1 MTIIRKNILEAKI
14 LKQGLLLPL
23 LLTICI
29 IIMNYINS
37 INYDSIEFLNTALV
51 YISVF
56 NIIIASWLGSY
67 ILKDLLEDDS
77 KNVIATYR
85 QSVTKTAFSRLL
97 KIIVYYLILTLFI
110 SVNLHSL
117 YTNNDLIINLNSLFL
132 KFTLEGLVI
141 LIGSY
146 LLMVI
151 IKKFALCFSLVIS
164 FSLSFYMILHDFS
177 IIITD
182 EIKNI
187 INFYID
193 SSLIYGNPIEILN
206 TSLKNYLFIL
216 LFLIIS
222 YTLLRKRIQFN

>member
-222 YTLLRKRIQFN
+222 YILLRKRIQFN

>member
-1 MTIIRKNILEAKI
+1 MIIIRKNILEAKI

-37 INYDSIEFLNTALV
+37 INYDSIEFLNIALV

-56 NIIIASWLGSY
+56 NIIIVSWLGSF

-110 SVNLHSL
+110 SVSLYRL

-141 LIGSY
+141 LISSY
-146 LLMVI
+146 LLMII
-151 IKKFALCFSLVIS
+151 IKKFALSFSLVIS

-182 EIKNI
+182 NFKNI

-193 SSLIYGNPIEILN
+193 NSLIYGNPIEILN

-222 YTLLRKRIQFN
+222 YILLRKRIQFN

>member
-56 NIIIASWLGSY
+56 NIIIASWLGSF

-110 SVNLHSL
+110 SVSLYRL

-146 LLMVI
+146 LLMI
-151 IKKFALCFSLVIS
+151 ITKKFALSFSLAIS

-182 EIKNI
+182 NFKNI

-193 SSLIYGNPIEILN
+193 NSLIYSNPIEILN

-222 YTLLRKRIQFN
+222 YILLRKRIQFN

>member
-1 MTIIRKNILEAKI
+1 MIIIRKNILEAKI

-37 INYDSIEFLNTALV
+37 INYDSIEFLNIALV

-56 NIIIASWLGSY
+56 NIIIVSWLGSF

-110 SVNLHSL
+110 SVSLYRL
-117 YTNNDLIINLNSLFL
+117 YTNNNLIINLNSLFL

-141 LIGSY
+141 LISSY
-146 LLMVI
+146 LLMII
-151 IKKFALCFSLVIS
+151 IKKFALSFSLVIS

-182 EIKNI
+182 NFKNI

-193 SSLIYGNPIEILN
+193 NSLIYGNPIEILN

-222 YTLLRKRIQFN
+222 YILLRKRIQFN

>member
-1 MTIIRKNILEAKI
+1 MIIIRKNILEAKI
-14 LKQGLLLPL
+14 LKQGLFLPL

-37 INYDSIEFLNTALV
+37 INYDSIEFLNIALV

-56 NIIIASWLGSY
+56 NIIIVSWLGSF

-110 SVNLHSL
+110 SVSLYRL

-141 LIGSY
+141 LISSY
-146 LLMVI
+146 LLMII
-151 IKKFALCFSLVIS
+151 IKKFALSFSLVIS

-182 EIKNI
+182 NFKNI

-193 SSLIYGNPIEILN
+193 NSLIYGNPIEILN

-222 YTLLRKRIQFN
+222 YILLRKRIQFN

>member
-1 MTIIRKNILEAKI
+1 MIIIRKNILEAKI

-23 LLTICI
+23 LFTICI

-51 YISVF
+51 YVSVF
-56 NIIIASWLGSY
+56 NIIIASWLGSF

-77 KNVIATYR
+77 KDVIATYS
-85 QSVTKTAFSRLL
+85 QSVTKTSFSRLL

-141 LIGSY
+141 LISSY
-146 LLMVI
+146 LLMII
-151 IKKFALCFSLVIS
+151 IKKFALSFSLVIS

-182 EIKNI
+182 NFKNI

-193 SSLIYGNPIEILN
+193 NSLIYGNPIEILN

-222 YTLLRKRIQFN
+222 YILLRKRIQFN

>member
-1 MTIIRKNILEAKI
+1 MIIIRKNISEAKI

-37 INYDSIEFLNTALV
+37 INYDSIEFLNIALV
-51 YISVF
+51 YISVS
-56 NIIIASWLGSY
+56 NIIIVSWLGSF

-110 SVNLHSL
+110 SVSLYRL
-117 YTNNDLIINLNSLFL
+117 YTNNNLIINLNSLFL

-141 LIGSY
+141 LISSY
-146 LLMVI
+146 LLMII
-151 IKKFALCFSLVIS
+151 IKKFALSFSLVIS

-182 EIKNI
+182 NFKNI

-193 SSLIYGNPIEILN
+193 NSLIYGNPIEILN

-222 YTLLRKRIQFN
+222 YILLRKRIQFN